1 MSKVTETSL
10 IIRKETKFDKLR
22 KNLFMLIF
30 GQEYRLLQE
39 IEDLLMLKR
48 EKKKNIIIP
57 NEIGKE
63 IKRF

>member
-1 MSKVTETSL
+1 MSKILETSL
-10 IIRKETKFDKLR
+10 VVKKETKFDKLR

>member
-10 IIRKETKFDKLR
+10 IIRKETRFDKLR
-22 KNLFMLIF
+22 KSLFMLIF
-30 GQEYRLLQE
+30 GQEYRMLQE
-39 IEDLLMLKR
+39 IEDLLMPKR
-48 EKKKNIIIP
+48 EKKKNIVIP